1 MMGGGEALALVML
14 LIFPVLLTGLP
25 IAFALL
31 FVSVVWFIL
40 TGSDPTIAPSNMFW
54 FLNKTELLSIPF
66 FILAADILG
75 RSRAT
80 DDLVAAA
87 DLLFGRLR
95 GGLALVTMLSTIVFS
110 AISGS
115 SVATAL
121 AIGRVMIPKLIE
133 AGYERRFSVGLVAA
147 GGGLGIMIPPS
158 VPLIIYATVAE
169 VSVASVFLAAIG
181 PGLLIG
187 LVFCA
192 YVTIMGDRLRDPA
205 ASVATET
212 DDDEPGPPKAVVL
225 LRALPVVALPFLILG
240 GIYSGLF
247 TPGQAAA
254 VSVGYATTLAFT
266 LYRSPAMP
274 SLWTMT
280 ADAGRLSAAILI
292 IMAATSVFGYIITQE
307 RIPSQFAEIM
317 GAIGVSAVVFI
328 LMVNGL
334 LLFLGCFLEIISVI
348 LITLP
353 IFKPM
358 LAELG
363 IDPIH
368 FAIIMILNMELA
380 VITPPIGMNLFV
392 ISSISKTPIVKV
404 FRGTLPF
411 VGILLAMLILVSYSE
426 SIALFSLRLLE

>member
-1 MMGGGEALALVML
+1 MDDTTVLFIVVALL
-14 LIFPVLLTGLP
+14 FPVLLTGLP

-31 FVSVVWFIL
+31 VVSVIYFVI
-40 TGSDPTIAPSNMFW
+40 TGGDPSIAPSNMFW

-87 DLLFGRLR
+87 DALFGFLR
-95 GGLALVTMLSTIVFS
+95 GGLALVTMISTIIFS

-133 AGYERRFSVGLVAA
+133 AGYDRRFSVGLVAA

-169 VSVASVFLAAIG
+169 ISVASVFLAAIG
-181 PGLLIG
+181 PGLCLAGAFCVYVAVIG
-187 LVFCA
+187 DKV
-192 YVTIMGDRLRDPA
+192 RDPGIA
-205 ASVATET
+205 ARTVATR
-212 DDDEPGPPKAVVL
+212 PKGRALAKVL
-225 LRALPVVALPFLILG
+225 LRALPVVALPVLILG

-254 VSVGYATTLAFT
+254 VAVAYAATLSLT
-266 LYRSPAMP
+266 LYRDPDMPAM
-274 SLWTMT
+274 WRMV
-280 ADAGRLSAAILI
+280 ADSGRLAAAILL
-292 IMAATSVFGYIITQE
+292 IMAATSVFGYIITQN
-307 RIPSQFAEIM
+307 RIPNEFATFM
-317 GAIGVSAVVFI
+317 GHVGVTTLLFL

-334 LLFLGCFLEIISVI
+334 LLLLGCFLEIISVI

-353 IFKPM
+353 IFLPM
-358 LAELG
+358 LQELG
-363 IDPIH
+363 IDPVH

-392 ISSISKTPIVKV
+392 ISSISNTSIVQV

-411 VGILLAMLILVSYSE
+411 VAIMVAMLALISMSE
-426 SIALFSLRLLE
+426 GFALFSLRLLE

>member
-1 MMGGGEALALVML
+1 MDDTTVLFIVVALL
-14 LIFPVLLTGLP
+14 FPVLLTGLP

-31 FVSVVWFIL
+31 VVSVLYFVI
-40 TGSDPTIAPSNMFW
+40 TGGDPSIAPSNMFW

-87 DLLFGRLR
+87 DALFGFLR
-95 GGLALVTMLSTIVFS
+95 GGLALVTMISTIIFS

-133 AGYERRFSVGLVAA
+133 AGYDRRFSVGLVAA

-169 VSVASVFLAAIG
+169 ISVASVFLAAIG
-181 PGLLIG
+181 PGLCLAGAFCVYVAVIG
-187 LVFCA
+187 DKV
-192 YVTIMGDRLRDPA
+192 RDPEIA
-205 ASVATET
+205 ARTVATR
-212 DDDEPGPPKAVVL
+212 PKGRALAKVL
-225 LRALPVVALPFLILG
+225 LRALPVVALPVLILG

-254 VSVGYATTLAFT
+254 VAVAYAATLSLT
-266 LYRSPAMP
+266 LYRDPDMPAM
-274 SLWTMT
+274 WRMV
-280 ADAGRLSAAILI
+280 ADSGRLAAAILL
-292 IMAATSVFGYIITQE
+292 IMAATSVFGYIITQN
-307 RIPSQFAEIM
+307 RIPNEFATFM
-317 GAIGVSAVVFI
+317 GHVGVTTLLFL

-334 LLFLGCFLEIISVI
+334 LLLLGCFLEIISVI

-353 IFKPM
+353 IFLPM
-358 LAELG
+358 LQELG
-363 IDPIH
+363 IDPVH

-392 ISSISKTPIVKV
+392 ISSISNTSIVQV

-411 VGILLAMLILVSYSE
+411 VAIMVAMLALISMSE
-426 SIALFSLRLLE
+426 GFALFSLRLLE